1 MNQPLDRILVFR
13 IGHLGDNLVAL
24 PAYWTIRKAF
34 PDAHLCLLSN
44 ADSQNPHYISA
55 SSVIPKTGLFDSYLS
70 YPTSVSSIERILRSI
85 ELVWKLRSQRFDAA
99 FYLMPRIRTLKQ
111 IERDMSFFRLAG
123 IKKVFGGDHLRN
135 KILPRRASGGTPRV
149 ESEAQ
154 YLLDCIAE
162 SGIDTRGYEVSEP
175 LQLTNEEIAIAEQF
189 ISHNFDKRQSTNL
202 IAVAPGSKW
211 ESKVWPEDNFEE
223 VINKLVQDFKVQ
235 PIVFGGIEDIE
246 KAQRL
251 VVKWGTGAI
260 AAGRLNVRESAAALS
275 RCCLYIG
282 NDTGTMH
289 LAAAVGTPCV
299 AIFAAVDYPGRWYP
313 VGEEHRVFR
322 KSVECEGC
330 QSANCFNHGL
340 CLSLVSPDEVY
351 EAAGEILKSSL
362 AVVA

>member
-1 MNQPLDRILVFR
+1 MSQLLERILVFR

-24 PAYWTIRKAF
+24 PAYWAIRKAL

-70 YPTSVSSIERILRSI
+70 YPTSISSFERLLRSI
-85 ELVWKLRSQRFDAA
+85 ELIRKLRLGRFDAA
-99 FYLMPRIRTLKQ
+99 FYLMPRIRSIKQ
-111 IERDMSFFRLAG
+111 IERDLSFFRLAG
-123 IKKVFGGDHLRN
+123 IRRVFGADHLRN
-135 KILPRRASGGTPRV
+135 KILPRRAGGGTLPV

-154 YLLDCIAE
+154 YLLDCVAE
-162 SGIDTRGYEVSEP
+162 SGIDTRQYEVLEP
-175 LQLTNEEIAIAEQF
+175 LQLTNEEIARAEQF
-189 ISHNFDKRQSTNL
+189 ISDNFGEGKSPNL

-223 VINKLVQDFKVQ
+223 VIKKLVQDFKVQ
-235 PIVFGGIEDIE
+235 PIVFGGTEDIE

-251 VVKWGTGAI
+251 VAKWATGAI
-260 AAGRLNVRESAAALS
+260 AAGKLNVRESAAALA
-275 RCCLYIG
+275 RCRLYIG

-313 VGEEHRVFR
+313 LGEEHRVFR

-330 QSANCFNHGL
+330 QSAKCFNQGL
-340 CLSLVSPDEVY
+340 CLSLIGPDEVY
-351 EAAGEILKSSL
+351 EAAGEILRSSL
-362 AVVA
+362 AVVV